1 MTHVDQADRE
11 RSGVVPVTLD
21 RAGAVESELRRE
33 LATRERELSAIY
45 ANVPGILFHVGVE
58 PDGDFRFLSASQA
71 CLDATGL
78 TREQF
83 VGSLVRDVI
92 PQPSCD
98 EVLKNYRD
106 AIRSGRTVRWDETSR
121 YPAGVRHGEV
131 AVTPLYDESGAATG
145 LIGIVHD
152 VTERK
157 KAETAL
163 READARKTEFLATL
177 SHELRNPLAPIRCSL
192 TVLDQTPA
200 GSEQA
205 RRAREI
211 LERQVTH
218 LTHLVDDLLDL
229 ARISRGTIQLH
240 REPIELNSLLQ
251 RTVDD
256 HRAGFETRGIACDLI
271 ADSAASWVQAD
282 GTRLVQVIGNVLGNA
297 MKFTPHGGRVTISL
311 TTEGNTAALRVRD
324 TGIGMDQETLGAL
337 FVPFMQARQALDRRA
352 GGLGLGLSLVKMLV
366 ELHGGTVAA
375 ASDGTDKGTEITLR
389 LPLALA
395 PAQAERVMPQVAV
408 SPRRVL
414 VIEDNVD
421 AAAGLCSA
429 LEIAGHDVRVSHD
442 GPSGIAMAR
451 AFRPNVVV
459 CDIGLPGMDGY
470 DVARALCADA
480 TLTSA
485 VLVALSGYA
494 LPHDRE
500 RSEEAGFAF
509 HLAKPPSLR
518 ELQQVIAGSSAGLRS
533 GSQALAAND
542 PVAGGRDVEVGAVPG
557 EVVDLR

>member
-1 MTHVDQADRE
+1 MAHVE
-11 RSGVVPVTLD
+11 RGGLEGLDVVAVAVDP
-21 RAGAVESELRRE
+21 GEAVESDLRRE
-33 LATRERELSAIY
+33 LARRERELSAIY
-45 ANVPGILFHVGVE
+45 SNLPGILFHVGIE

-98 EVLKNYRD
+98 MVLNNYRE

-121 YPAGVRHGEV
+121 YPAGLRHAEV
-131 AVTPLYDESGAATG
+131 AVTPLYDDCGTATG

-157 KAETAL
+157 QAETAL

-177 SHELRNPLAPIRCSL
+177 SHELRNPLAPIRYGL
-192 TVLDQTPA
+192 TVLAGAPL

-205 RRAREI
+205 KRAREI

-218 LTHLVDDLLDL
+218 LTHLVDDLLDV
-229 ARISRGTIQLH
+229 ARITRGTIELH

-256 HRAGFETRGIACDLI
+256 HRAGFETRGIGCDVILQN
-271 ADSAASWVQAD
+271 AESWLDAD
-282 GTRLVQVIGNVLGNA
+282 GTRLVQVIGNLLGNA
-297 MKFTPHGGRVTISL
+297 MKFTPRGGRVTISL
-311 TTEGNTAALRVRD
+311 TSEWDQAVLRIRD
-324 TGIGMDQETLGAL
+324 DGIGIDAEMLREL

-375 ASDGTDKGTEITLR
+375 RSDGANKGTEITLR
-389 LPLALA
+389 LPLAPTRA
-395 PAQAERVMPQVAV
+395 RAERVAPDFAA

-421 AAAGLCSA
+421 AAEGLCSA
-429 LEIAGHDVRVSHD
+429 LEMAGHDVRVAYD

-451 AFRPNVVV
+451 AFRPNVIV
-459 CDIGLPGMDGY
+459 CDIGLPGMNGY
-470 DVARALCADA
+470 DVARALCADE
-480 TLTSA
+480 TLTPA
-485 VLVALSGYA
+485 ILVALSGYA
-494 LPHDRE
+494 LPQDRE
-500 RSEEAGFAF
+500 WAEKAGFAY

-518 ELQQVIAGSSAGLRS
+518 ELEQVIASS
-533 GSQALAAND
+533 
-542 PVAGGRDVEVGAVPG
+542 
-557 EVVDLR
+557 

>member
-1 MTHVDQADRE
+1 LTLPIGEGTPDGQMTHVGQADLE
-11 RSGVVPVTLD
+11 GLGMVAVAVDPV
-21 RAGAVESELRRE
+21 GAVESDLRRE

-45 ANVPGILFHVGVE
+45 ANVPGILFYVGIE

-98 EVLKNYRD
+98 MVLNNYRE

-121 YPAGVRHGEV
+121 YPAGLRHAEV
-131 AVTPLYDESGAATG
+131 AVTPLCDDRGTPRG

-157 KAETAL
+157 EAETAL

-177 SHELRNPLAPIRCSL
+177 SHELRNPLAPIRYGL
-192 TVLDQTPA
+192 TVLDQAPP

-218 LTHLVDDLLDL
+218 LTRLVDDLLDV
-229 ARISRGTIQLH
+229 ARITRGTIELH
-240 REPIELNSLLQ
+240 REPIELKSLLQ
-251 RTVDD
+251 RAVDD
-256 HRAGFETRGIACDLI
+256 HRAGFDTRGIACDVILQ
-271 ADSAASWVQAD
+271 SAESWLDAD
-282 GTRLVQVIGNVLGNA
+282 GTRLVQVIGNLLGNA
-297 MKFTPHGGRVTISL
+297 MKFTPRGGRVTISL
-311 TTEGNTAALRVRD
+311 TNEGDQALLRIRD
-324 TGIGMDQETLGAL
+324 TGIGIDAETLREL

-375 ASDGTDKGTEITLR
+375 TSDGANNGTEITLR
-389 LPLALA
+389 LPLAPA
-395 PAQAERVMPQVAV
+395 PARAERVMRQVAAR
-408 SPRRVL
+408 PRRVL

-421 AAAGLCSA
+421 AAEGLCSA
-429 LEIAGHDVRVSHD
+429 LEIAGHVVRVAHD

-451 AFRPNVVV
+451 VFGPNVIV
-459 CDIGLPGMDGY
+459 CDIGLPGMNGY
-470 DVARALCADA
+470 DVARALCADE
-480 TLTSA
+480 TVTPA

-494 LPHDRE
+494 LPQDRK
-500 RSEEAGFAF
+500 RSEAAGFAY

-518 ELQQVIAGSSAGLRS
+518 ELQQVIAGG
-533 GSQALAAND
+533 
-542 PVAGGRDVEVGAVPG
+542 
-557 EVVDLR
+557 